1 MATPGITWSKKAPGL
16 DYFFMNGLICTTTR
30 AASVWWDIYR
40 VEWGTWFD
48 GLESLGLVS
57 SNNF

>member
-1 MATPGITWSKKAPGL
+1 
-16 DYFFMNGLICTTTR
+16 MNGLICTTTR

-57 SNNF
+57 SNNFLKNQIEMGV